1 MPNFKTYHNNKNI
14 FSVDM
19 MLSYINIYGHK
30 IVKLP
35 IDVFIPQLT
44 EKVWGDWSPLDVIEK
59 INLKKYKDDAERI
72 QRANLEYPVIVTGKH
87 NIVDGYHRVAKAYLE
102 EKKYVDAYIFDSEL
116 MNKFIIN
123 KDMDFVKVHA
133 HTDINEILE
142 LWTKRFCK

>member
-30 IVKLP
+30 IVKVP
-35 IDVFIPQLT
+35 IDVFLPQLA
-44 EKVWGDWSPLDVIEK
+44 EKVWGDWSPLDVIGK
-59 INLKKYKDDAERI
+59 IHLKKYKDDAERI

-123 KDMDFVKVHA
+123 KDMNFVKVHQN
-133 HTDINEILE
+133 TDIHEILE